1 MKSFIIDPPK
11 KKGGKKAKRNQTS
24 IGTSIKKE
32 TREQKK
38 VNTQFKAKMAGIH
51 DTNDSIYVN
60 PRISPMLISQTKNKK
75 EKQSYLEGRK
85 EAIELAKK
93 KAVEDG
99 ANVKAKGGTILRR
112 QNRNL
117 VKNRKQSL

>member
-38 VNTQFKAKMAGIH
+38 
-51 DTNDSIYVN
+51 
-60 PRISPMLISQTKNKK
+60 
-75 EKQSYLEGRK
+75 
-85 EAIELAKK
+85 
-93 KAVEDG
+93 
-99 ANVKAKGGTILRR
+99 
-112 QNRNL
+112 
-117 VKNRKQSL
+117 